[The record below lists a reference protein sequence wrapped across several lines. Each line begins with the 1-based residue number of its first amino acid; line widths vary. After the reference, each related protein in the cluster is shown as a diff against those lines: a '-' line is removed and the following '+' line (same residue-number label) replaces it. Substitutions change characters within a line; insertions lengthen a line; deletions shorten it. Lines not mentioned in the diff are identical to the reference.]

1 MLDHVYLVCE
11 PPGEP
16 YYLCRIMEFIHSDT
30 ENQGSAI
37 DCIRVNWYYRPRDV
51 LRYNNDTRLV
61 YGTMHSDVCPIT
73 SLRGKCQIMHRS
85 DIEDL
90 DEYRKNRDSFWFNQ
104 IFDRFIHRWYE
115 VIPTSQIINV
125 PEKVKK
131 ALDDRWKFIVVE
143 TSRVKELTSAVKLCK
158 RCSGYCAT

>member
-1 MLDHVYLVCE
+1 
-11 PPGEP
+11 
-16 YYLCRIMEFIHSDT
+16 MEFIHRDGDNSKSSPIET
-30 ENQGSAI
+30 M
-37 DCIRVNWYYRPRDV
+37 RVNWYYRPRDV

-73 SLRGKCQIMHRS
+73 SLRGKCRVLHRS
-85 DIEDL
+85 EIGDME
-90 DEYRKNRDSFWFNQ
+90 EYRKLKDCFWFTQ

-131 ALDDRWKFIVVE
+131 ALDERWKYIVVE
-143 TSRVKELTSAVKLCK
+143 TSRVKELTSAVKTCK
-158 RCSGYCAT
+158 RCSGYCPT

>member
-1 MLDHVYLVCE
+1 
-11 PPGEP
+11 
-16 YYLCRIMEFIHSDT
+16 MEFVHSEP
-30 ENQGSAI
+30 ENPKSPVE
-37 DCIRVNWYYRPRDV
+37 CIRVNWYYRPRDV
-51 LRYNNDTRLV
+51 LRCNNDTRLV

-73 SLRGKCQIMHRS
+73 SLRGKCHILHRS
-85 DIEDL
+85 EIENL
-90 DEYRKNRDSFWFNQ
+90 EEFRKRKDSFWFNQ

-131 ALDDRWKFIVVE
+131 ALDERWKYIVVE